1 MDDSLLDLS
10 EMSRTGSLICLS
22 KQTIATLLECLVS
35 CLIFV
40 SIVYIVL
47 IVFGLASISD
57 IRSIYY
63 PIGYISLVV
72 LVSAPLAIYG
82 SSSGSYYA
90 LLGYF
95 VLAAYHLY
103 AIGIYIW
110 LKIRSSEFRLSKAT
124 DPLHQIAV
132 ACYTI
137 VLILSLVLVTCK
149 IISNVSLLEPARVI
163 VVDNNP
169 TD

>member
-22 KQTIATLLECLVS
+22 KQTIATLLECLIS

-40 SIVYIVL
+40 SIVYIAL
-47 IVFGLASISD
+47 LVFDLTSISE
-57 IRSIYY
+57 ISSLYH

-72 LVSAPLAIYG
+72 LLSAPLAIYG
-82 SSSGSYYA
+82 SSSGSYPA

-95 VLAAYHLY
+95 LLASYHLY
-103 AIGIYIW
+103 AVCIYVW
-110 LKIRSSEFRLSKAT
+110 LKIRSSEFKLNKAS
-124 DPLHQIAV
+124 DPLHQVVV
-132 ACYTI
+132 ASYTT
-137 VLILSLVLVTCK
+137 VLILSLILVICK
-149 IISNVSLLEPARVI
+149 IISNVNLLEPARVI

-169 TD
+169 SD